1 MVAAALKHGV
11 ITVMEGR
18 SGTARETRRV
28 LVEDRDG
35 GTAALAAVRALRA
48 AGFEPWVSSA
58 GGYAARSRA
67 TAGVGDPGD
76 AVATIAAG
84 PPPGTEVAPA
94 CELYVQGLAR
104 NGEVVCTCHQRVI
117 RSWHRSPSF
126 SETIEPEVLEELP
139 DFSRLLEW
147 YLNNN
152 FYGNLAYGID
162 TASKV
167 YFGKPVHDLSLGEA
181 AMLAAIPQNPQLNPI
196 DNWVA
201 ARQRQAVVLDA
212 MVSLGSIT
220 HDEATDALSKPI
232 LIQPVTERYGI
243 IAPHFCDYAVQQ
255 SGGRSRIATT
265 LDPRIQSIAEQQVR
279 ARVASLRAWGVEQA
293 AVVVIDIRS
302 REVVAMVGSAQFF
315 DPTLHALDLGTGRVA
330 RSPRLLGM
338 GGMTLAVPDRN
349 LSLDLWDFAQIP
361 VGLASDDTIRGG
373 RV

>member
-126 SETIEPEVLEELP
+126 SETIEPEVPVEVPAGYSGPFGIRLP
-139 DFSRLLEW
+139 EGRFEPWMS
-147 YLNNN
+147 
-152 FYGNLAYGID
+152 GQVA
-162 TASKV
+162 
-167 YFGKPVHDLSLGEA
+167 LS
-181 AMLAAIPQNPQLNPI
+181 
-196 DNWVA
+196 VA
-201 ARQRQAVVLDA
+201 AGQNLPALL
-212 MVSLGSIT
+212 VSLGHAPAARI
-220 HDEATDALSKPI
+220 
-232 LIQPVTERYGI
+232 GI
-243 IAPHFCDYAVQQ
+243 RLRVEEDDYRAIFRRREWAGLLPRRHTAHAV
-255 SGGRSRIATT
+255 SSLR
-265 LDPRIQSIAEQQVR
+265 DPRPTGLT
-279 ARVASLRAWGVEQA
+279 LRKL
-293 AVVVIDIRS
+293 VV
-302 REVVAMVGSAQFF
+302 
-315 DPTLHALDLGTGRVA
+315 DPR
-330 RSPRLLGM
+330 
-338 GGMTLAVPDRN
+338 
-349 LSLDLWDFAQIP
+349 
-361 VGLASDDTIRGG
+361 VGLRQTL
-373 RV
+373 